1 MKLFLKIQIR
11 TASAEESQILIAK
24 LSEINFYAFEEENN
38 LLNAYVNE
46 EDFDEEKLKEILP
59 LQTVFTKEIIKEENW
74 NQKWE
79 SQIKPVIINNFVAIR
94 PSFSPPI
101 KNVKHDLIITPKMSF
116 GTGHHPTTHLMVEL
130 MQSIDFKNKTVVDV
144 GTGTGVLAILAE
156 KCGASNIIAID
167 YDEWSIQNALENIK
181 ANNCHHVKLRQQD
194 NLSGIKEADIILA
207 NINLNVIEEL
217 ANSIVSIVKTG
228 TILLVSG
235 FLDKDGKAMKNIF
248 KAKSFVKLKSKK
260 QSDWLAIL
268 FEKNDINFL

>member
-1 MKLFLKIQIR
+1 MKLFLKIQIG
-11 TASAEESQILIAK
+11 TASAEESQILIAR

-46 EDFDEEKLKEILP
+46 EDFDEEKLNEILP
-59 LQTVFTKEIIKEENW
+59 AQTRFTKNLIKEENW
-74 NQKWE
+74 NQQWE

-101 KNVKHDLIITPKMSF
+101 KKVKYDLIITPKMSF

-156 KCGASNIIAID
+156 KCGASDIVAID

-181 ANNCHHVKLRQQD
+181 ANKCHHVKLWQQD
-194 NLSGIKEADIILA
+194 NLSGIKKADIILA
-207 NINLNVIEEL
+207 NINLNVIKEI
-217 ANSIVSIVKTG
+217 ANSLVSIAKIG
-228 TILLVSG
+228 SMLLVSG
-235 FLDKDGKAMKNIF
+235 FLLKDEIELQNILE
-248 KAKSFVKLKSKK
+248 AKSYVKLKSKK
-260 QSDWLAIL
+260 QGDWLAML
-268 FEKNDINFL
+268 FEKMK

>member
-116 GTGHHPTTHLMVEL
+116 GTGHHPTTHLMLEL

-181 ANNCHHVKLRQQD
+181 ANNCHHVKLKQQD

-207 NINLNVIEEL
+207 NINLNIIKEL
-217 ANSIVSIVKTG
+217 ANSIVSIAKIG
-228 TILLVSG
+228 SILLASG
-235 FLDKDGKAMKNIF
+235 FLLKDEVEMRNIF
-248 KAKSFVKLKSKK
+248 EAKSFVKLKSKK
-260 QSDWLAIL
+260 ENEWLAIL
-268 FEKNDINFL
+268 FDKNDINFL